1 MGESSRLFHFLWKN
15 QFFLPKFLF
24 FSINS
29 LFFLTML
36 WYNKPITIF
45 RRLFKLKISIV
56 TAYPTQGAGW
66 GTPITAQAK
75 TYVEMGHEVHIV
87 TATNNTSFNKLD
99 GVTYHLVSMGTVL
112 FDNYLIFLSK
122 KLQVV
127 VKRNRPHWQ
136 PIGTHFKDHPSFYT
150 IYFISLLGK
159 YFFNFSLKNC
169 SPSFLYS
176 GLYVYFPIP
185 RPVIF
190 SLSYKSCIVG
200 KASVLMALWT
210 KL

>member
-1 MGESSRLFHFLWKN
+1 MGI
-15 QFFLPKFLF
+15 FLF
-24 FSINS
+24 LRSMVVNG
-29 LFFLTML
+29 L
-36 WYNKPITIF
+36 
-45 RRLFKLKISIV
+45 
-56 TAYPTQGAGW
+56 
-66 GTPITAQAK
+66 
-75 TYVEMGHEVHIV
+75 
-87 TATNNTSFNKLD
+87 
-99 GVTYHLVSMGTVL
+99 SMGTVL
-112 FDNYLIFLSK
+112 FDNFKATSK
-122 KLQVV
+122 MCAQSCQKEPSPLTT
-127 VKRNRPHWQ
+127 HWQ
-136 PIGTHFKDHPSFYT
+136 PIGNHFKDRPSFRFSFYT

-159 YFFNFSLKNC
+159 NFFNFSLKNC